1 MIKDKDFNKMV
12 KDIQNKIE
20 HDEETDFSEKV
31 INEYRNPNNFYAIEN
46 PDVKGEIKGPCGD
59 TMNIMLN
66 FENDIVVDIG
76 FLTDGCGTSIAC
88 GSMLTKM
95 VQGKTLKEVSII
107 TSEKLNDALDGLPE
121 NHVHCTVLAVNTLK
135 KALNKFD
142 RR

>member
-1 MIKDKDFNKMV
+1 VIEDKDFNKML

-20 HDEETDFSEKV
+20 HDEETYFSEKV

-46 PDVKGEIKGPCGD
+46 PNAIGEIKGPCGD
-59 TMNIMLN
+59 TMKIMLN
-66 FENDIVVDIG
+66 VENNIVVDIS

-95 VQGKTLKEVSII
+95 AQGKTLKEVSLI
-107 TSEKLNDALDGLPE
+107 TSEKLNNALDGLPE

-135 KALNKFD
+135 KALDNWN